1 MIPFSYTLNY
11 ITDRNPTSLAAKN
24 LIWDG
29 KEKASYCT
37 DLSLTRFLQQEV
49 SRKAFGSN
57 TEWRKSMRD
66 FMQFEFF
73 QFEKQD

>member
-1 MIPFSYTLNY
+1 MIPFSYALNY
-11 ITDRNPTSLAAKN
+11 FTDRNLTSLAAKN

-66 FMQFEFF
+66 FTQFEFF